1 MNDCIFCRI
10 AAGEAPCFRVCE
22 DERVLVF
29 MDLFPVA
36 RGHTLVVTRGHFE
49 NLFETPPEVLAAVA
63 THARRVARAIRRV
76 LSPAGLGVYQLN
88 GAAAGQTVF
97 HYHAHLIP
105 RQPGDPLALH
115 GRRQGDANELAAL
128 AERLRGALEDGPEPG

>member
-1 MNDCIFCRI
+1 MSDCIFCRI
-10 AAGEAPCFRVCE
+10 AAGEAPCFEVCS

-36 RGHTLVVTRGHFE
+36 PGHTLVVTRGHFE
-49 NLFETPPEVLAAVA
+49 NLFETPPSVMAAVA
-63 THARRVARAIRRV
+63 STARRVALAIRRE

-97 HYHAHLIP
+97 HYHTHLIP
-105 RQPGDPLALH
+105 RQEGDALALH
-115 GRRQGDANELAAL
+115 GRRQGDPEELTAL
-128 AERLRGALEDGPEPG
+128 AERLRAALPEPGEAG